1 MGGHMAANLLK
12 KGHQVVVFD
21 VNAPAVQVS
30 DIMTN
35 RNWLLLVPSLL
46 PVRGIRWTYRS
57 ELASLSSTIVT
68 MLPSNPH
75 VESVYLGQDGLASG
89 LRES

>member
-1 MGGHMAANLLK
+1 MLTLLLSRFSE
-12 KGHQVVVFD
+12 V
-21 VNAPAVQVS
+21 
-30 DIMTN
+30 MTI

-46 PVRGIRWTYRS
+46 PIHGNRLVYLS

-89 LRES
+89 S